1 MFAHGISGGV
11 SHPMDSGRFSELF
24 KQAFGDYISYLQLV
38 LEIQDWRIVLL
49 ADYPDGTDVS
59 ADIKCVYGQRI
70 AELRLAKG
78 FHDEDPVRLR
88 HVIVHELV
96 HILTDGCDNV
106 IDNGLDI
113 LLGKP
118 AFTVLKEAFDVQ
130 VEYLTD
136 QLAYVIDELLDGRA
150 IHDRRWENVLRAE
163 RDELPLPDP
172 DTRVS

>member
-1 MFAHGISGGV
+1 M
-11 SHPMDSGRFSELF
+11 SHRFSELF
-24 KQAFGDYISYLQLV
+24 KQAIDDYISYLQLV

-49 ADYPDGTDVS
+49 AEYPDGTDVS
-59 ADIKCVYGQRI
+59 ASIKCVYGQRI
-70 AELRLAKG
+70 AELHLAKG
-78 FHDEDPVRLR
+78 LFDEEPERQR

-130 VEYLTD
+130 IEYLTD
-136 QLAYVIDELLDGRA
+136 HLTYVINELLDGRPN
-150 IHDRRWENVLRAE
+150 HDRRWENVLRAE
-163 RDELPLPDP
+163 HDELPLPDP
-172 DTRVS
+172 DTIVELATP